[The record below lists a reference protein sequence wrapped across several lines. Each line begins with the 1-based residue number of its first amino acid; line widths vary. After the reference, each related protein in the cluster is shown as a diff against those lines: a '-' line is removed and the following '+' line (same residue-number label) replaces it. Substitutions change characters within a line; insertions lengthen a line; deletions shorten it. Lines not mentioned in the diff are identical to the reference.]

1 MINNMEEI
9 ELRYR
14 RQAVDYADTVTVLNK
29 LFHKVV
35 RINLTEDT
43 FEEIKVI
50 EDEKSYSQGYSD
62 KLSEWLRAFAE
73 KVNVHGEDI
82 EEYFN
87 FCNIEA

>member
-50 EDEKSYSQGYSD
+50 EDEK
-62 KLSEWLRAFAE
+62 
-73 KVNVHGEDI
+73 
-82 EEYFN
+82 
-87 FCNIEA
+87 